1 MLILSINTLTDTLRI
16 TSDQISR
23 HSMAQSSWHRI
34 WTIITTLAENL
45 DGGYWILWV
54 QTGLAMEKKYIYT
67 VATLIPFSF
76 TSIMTS
82 LSLNDTIFYLT
93 LYFPL
98 SEAEK
103 AWGFQRG
110 QNLKEKEYILYTYIY
125 TYICIYMLSPTTLEW
140 GEETHMYIQW
150 NYHPG

>member
-1 MLILSINTLTDTLRI
+1 MFTDSTYLIKHI
-16 TSDQISR
+16 
-23 HSMAQSSWHRI
+23 
-34 WTIITTLAENL
+34 
-45 DGGYWILWV
+45 GG
-54 QTGLAMEKKYIYT
+54 GGRGEKKYIYT

-93 LYFPL
+93 FYFPL

-150 NYHPG
+150 NYHLG